1 MLPTAASL
9 MLPRVPS
16 ARHCGEMWGSELRTA
31 PAPPI
36 PHMAP
41 LTTFGVLR
49 VITPLPCGRKES
61 SGQVMETGAFSPNPP
76 TAIPGPSD
84 GESTPHRSRESRRHS
99 CSSQLFSALVFSR
112 ICTLPASPSLSAGK
126 PPSASLHSKA
136 AKPPCSRGSFP
147 GCRRA
152 VPPLTHP
159 GEVRQ
164 PLAPYQMPHQPP
176 SSHG

>member
-112 ICTLPASPSLSAGK
+112 ICTLPASPSFLQGNLPRHRST
-126 PPSASLHSKA
+126 P
-136 AKPPCSRGSFP
+136 
-147 GCRRA
+147 
-152 VPPLTHP
+152 
-159 GEVRQ
+159 RQ
-164 PLAPYQMPHQPP
+164 PNLPARGAPSPAAAGP
-176 SSHG
+176 SPLLPIQGR